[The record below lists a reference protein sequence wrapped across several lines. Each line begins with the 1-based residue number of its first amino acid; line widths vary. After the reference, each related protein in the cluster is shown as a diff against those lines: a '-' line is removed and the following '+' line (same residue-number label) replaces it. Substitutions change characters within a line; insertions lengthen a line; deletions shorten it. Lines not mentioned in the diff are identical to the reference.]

1 LKLNAAVVK
10 ELMDILSDGGI
21 LMRLE
26 GDEGGYVP
34 TTPEDKITVDEVS
47 EIILGKSVAHRNFQR
62 QFFPAAG
69 YRPGSPSHERA
80 SLWRRSSLQRGSEL
94 RAERD
99 DEFGEAA

>member
-1 LKLNAAVVK
+1 VEVLP
-10 ELMDILSDGGI
+10 D
-21 LMRLE
+21 
-26 GDEGGYVP
+26 
-34 TTPEDKITVDEVS
+34 TVDLRAELAGATGVGDAFAGES
-47 EIILGKSVAHRNFQR
+47 EAHRNFQR